1 MTCLAWKLWRRKN
14 LLLLPEIEDQY
25 SVFQPI
31 AYTLQTVRYPSYLGV
46 LGLELNHYI

>member
-1 MTCLAWKLWRRKN
+1 MTCLARKLWRRKN
-14 LLLLPEIEDQY
+14 LLLLSEIEDQY

-31 AYTLQTVRYPSYLGV
+31 TYTLQQVRYPIYFGV